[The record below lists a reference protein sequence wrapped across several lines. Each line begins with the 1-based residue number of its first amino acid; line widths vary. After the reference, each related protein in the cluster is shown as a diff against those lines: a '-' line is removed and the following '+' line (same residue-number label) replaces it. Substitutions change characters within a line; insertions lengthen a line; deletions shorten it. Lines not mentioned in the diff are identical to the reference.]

1 MPQRAR
7 FASVTRIL
15 FHKDHAEQTEVR
27 WLEWDT
33 LFCSGEASR
42 KLVAQELY
50 LDAAIIYANKDP
62 DFAWP
67 LVWQVVERF
76 PGAPVL
82 IVCDEAKSENWFR
95 AVSRPGVVVLPDL
108 GYCMR
113 KLRYLF
119 KYKLHDGVFHR
130 TTHVMVDKGLSVREA
145 QCLLLRGS
153 DVPDRIIGAR
163 LEIDEES
170 VRSYLK
176 TAAKK
181 TGDATVSVMVKRLQ
195 EEAREEARKNP
206 FDPEVLI
213 SPWGT
218 LNTAAI
224 K

>member
-1 MPQRAR
+1 MTGRAR
-7 FASVTRIL
+7 FASVTRFL
-15 FHKDHAEQTEVR
+15 FHKDHDERPEVG

-33 LFCSGEASR
+33 IFSAGEASQ
-42 KLVAQELY
+42 KIVAQEKF
-50 LDAAIIYANKDP
+50 LDAAVIYANKDP
-62 DFAWP
+62 VYAWP
-67 LVWQVVERF
+67 LAWQFVERF

-82 IVCDEAKSENWFR
+82 IVHDESKGDNWFR
-95 AVSRPGVVVLPDL
+95 AVSRPGVSVLPDL

-130 TTHVMVDKGLSVREA
+130 TTHIVADKNLSVREA
-145 QCLLLRGS
+145 QCLLLRGAN
-153 DVPDRIIGAR
+153 VPDRVIAER
-163 LEIDEES
+163 LGVDDES

-181 TGDATVSVMVKRLQ
+181 TGDGAVASMVRRLQ

-213 SPWGT
+213 APWGT
-218 LNTAAI
+218 LNTTTI
-224 K
+224 E